1 MSGFGMD
8 CDTYQ
13 GVNIKVV
20 GVGGCGGNTVNH
32 MITSG
37 MKGVEFIVLN
47 TDRQELKKSMAKYSF
62 NIGQKVTGGRGAGAD
77 PDKGRRSAEEN
88 RKEITALLKGAH
100 MVFIAAGM
108 GGGTG
113 TGAAPVVAEVARE
126 LGILTVAVVTKP
138 FDFDGKEA
146 KAEQGIE
153 ELKKHVDSLLVIP
166 NQRMVDLGEK
176 NGADITFKDA
186 KAAVNDVL
194 YDGVRSISDL
204 INFPGFINLD
214 FADVTSIMK
223 DSGNAYI
230 GVGMAGG
237 KNRVRDAMEN
247 AINCP
252 LLETSIKGATG
263 VLVNV
268 TAPEDVLMDEVQEVC
283 ALISEMVSDEA
294 NFIWGLT
301 FDENIGNEVMITIV
315 ATGLERTAAE
325 EIQPEPVAE
334 PAPVSVAQAVVAAA
348 EPVMAAA
355 PVSPFSA
362 EPAPAAVEPAAPAVP
377 AENDVGS
384 HLNLTSFN
392 DDDDEEEDSYAAL
405 KRMLKRSV
413 RR

>member
-1 MSGFGMD
+1 MSDFGMD

-47 TDRQELKKSMAKYSF
+47 TDRQELKKSLAKYSF

-146 KAEQGIE
+146 KAEAGIE
-153 ELKKHVDSLLVIP
+153 ELRKYVDSLLIIP

-230 GVGMAGG
+230 GVGVAGG

-263 VLVNV
+263 ILVNV

-283 ALISEMVSDEA
+283 ALISDMVSDEA

-301 FDENIGNEVMITIV
+301 FDENIGDEVMITIV
-315 ATGLERTAAE
+315 ATGLERAAE
-325 EIQPEPVAE
+325 EQQPEPVE
-334 PAPVSVAQAVVAAA
+334 ETPAVAVAAA
-348 EPVMAAA
+348 PAASSFAAPEPAAA
-355 PVSPFSA
+355 PAPEPSVFGFGY
-362 EPAPAAVEPAAPAVP
+362 EPAPAAPAA
-377 AENDVGS
+377 EQNDVAS
-384 HLNLTSFN
+384 HLNISRF
-392 DDDDEEEDSYAAL
+392 DDDEEDTYAAL

-413 RR
+413 KR

>member
-1 MSGFGMD
+1 MSDFAMD
-8 CDTYQ
+8 CETYQ
-13 GVNIKVV
+13 GVNIKVI

-47 TDRQELKKSMAKYSF
+47 TDRQELKKSLAKYSF

-77 PDKGRRSAEEN
+77 PDKGKRSAEEN

-113 TGAAPVVAEVARE
+113 TGAAPVVAQIARE

-138 FDFDGKEA
+138 FDFDGKEV
-146 KAEQGIE
+146 KAEAGIE
-153 ELKKHVDSLLVIP
+153 ELKKYVDSLLVIP

-237 KNRVRDAMEN
+237 NNRVRDAMEN

-252 LLETSIKGATG
+252 LLETSIRGATG

-283 ALISEMVSDEA
+283 ALISDMVSDEA

-315 ATGLERTAAE
+315 ATGLER
-325 EIQPEPVAE
+325 I
-334 PAPVSVAQAVVAAA
+334 
-348 EPVMAAA
+348 
-355 PVSPFSA
+355 
-362 EPAPAAVEPAAPAVP
+362 AVEEEPQQPAAPAFEAP
-377 AENDVGS
+377 TFNYEPVGAS
-384 HLNLTSFN
+384 NVSSVAFDDSSIDAHLNINGF
-392 DDDDEEEDSYAAL
+392 DDSEEEDSYAAL

-413 RR
+413 KR

>member
-1 MSGFGMD
+1 MD

-126 LGILTVAVVTKP
+126 LGILTGAVVTKP

-204 INFPGFINLD
+204 I
-214 FADVTSIMK
+214 
-223 DSGNAYI
+223 
-230 GVGMAGG
+230 
-237 KNRVRDAMEN
+237 
-247 AINCP
+247 
-252 LLETSIKGATG
+252 
-263 VLVNV
+263 
-268 TAPEDVLMDEVQEVC
+268 
-283 ALISEMVSDEA
+283 
-294 NFIWGLT
+294 
-301 FDENIGNEVMITIV
+301 
-315 ATGLERTAAE
+315 
-325 EIQPEPVAE
+325 
-334 PAPVSVAQAVVAAA
+334 
-348 EPVMAAA
+348 
-355 PVSPFSA
+355 
-362 EPAPAAVEPAAPAVP
+362 
-377 AENDVGS
+377 
-384 HLNLTSFN
+384 
-392 DDDDEEEDSYAAL
+392 
-405 KRMLKRSV
+405 
-413 RR
+413 

>member
-47 TDRQELKKSMAKYSF
+47 TDRQELKKSLAKYSF
-62 NIGQKVTGGRGAGAD
+62 NIGQKVTGGRGAGSD

-113 TGAAPVVAEVARE
+113 TGAAPVVAEIARE
-126 LGILTVAVVTKP
+126 MGILTVAVVTKP

-153 ELKKHVDSLLVIP
+153 ELRKHVDSLLIIP

-204 INFPGFINLD
+204 INSAGFINLD

-230 GVGMAGG
+230 GVGVAGG
-237 KNRVRDAMEN
+237 ENRVHDALEN

-268 TAPEDVLMDEVQEVC
+268 TAPDDVLMDEVQEVS
-283 ALISEMVSDEA
+283 ALISNMVSDEA

-301 FDENIGNEVMITIV
+301 FDENIGDEVMITIV
-315 ATGLERTAAE
+315 ATGLERSADNE
-325 EIQPEPVAE
+325 PQPEPVDEAAGTE
-334 PAPVSVAQAVVAAA
+334 AARVVVAAD
-348 EPVMAAA
+348 PVAVASAPAADF
-355 PVSPFSA
+355 SPFVH
-362 EPAPAAVEPAAPAVP
+362 EPAPAASAAS
-377 AENDVGS
+377 AENDVSS
-384 HLNLTSFN
+384 HLNLSSF
-392 DDDDEEEDSYAAL
+392 DDDEEEDSYAAL

-413 RR
+413 KR

>member
-1 MSGFGMD
+1 MSDFGMD

-47 TDRQELKKSMAKYSF
+47 TDRQELKKSLAKYSF

-146 KAEQGIE
+146 KAEAGIE
-153 ELKKHVDSLLVIP
+153 ELRKYVDSLLIIP

-230 GVGMAGG
+230 GVGVAGG

-263 VLVNV
+263 ILVNV

-283 ALISEMVSDEA
+283 ALISDMVSDEA

-301 FDENIGNEVMITIV
+301 FDENIGDEVMITIV
-315 ATGLERTAAE
+315 ATGLERAAE
-325 EIQPEPVAE
+325 EQQPEPVE
-334 PAPVSVAQAVVAAA
+334 ETPAVAVAAA
-348 EPVMAAA
+348 PAASSFAAPELAAA
-355 PVSPFSA
+355 PAPEPSVFGFGY
-362 EPAPAAVEPAAPAVP
+362 EPAPAAPAA
-377 AENDVGS
+377 EQNDVAS
-384 HLNLTSFN
+384 HLNISRF
-392 DDDDEEEDSYAAL
+392 DDDEEDTYAAL

-413 RR
+413 KR